1 MNPMNRYT
9 HLFFDLDDTLLD
21 FKATERKSFIQLMVD
36 NGLPF
41 SEGILERYNQIN
53 QSVWQDLEKHLI
65 SSAEVKVRRF
75 ELFCREFGYAIDP
88 GELSRQYLANLGK
101 GVDRVEGADD
111 LLCRLA
117 GKYNL
122 ALITNGL
129 SVVQNPR
136 IKRSGFDQIFS
147 AITISEEVGVSK
159 PSNAFFE
166 IAWERAGKPE
176 KAKTLVVGDSLSSD
190 MKGGI
195 DFGMDT
201 CWFNPHG
208 LKGGMPVTYEIRS
221 LPELLPILGL
231 V

>member
-1 MNPMNRYT
+1 MSRYT

-21 FKATERKSFIQLMVD
+21 FKATERKSFIQLMAD

-41 SEGILERYNQIN
+41 SEEILERYNRIN

-75 ELFCREFGYAIDP
+75 ELFCREYGYDNDP
-88 GELSRQYLANLGK
+88 GELSRQYLANLGA

-111 LLCRLA
+111 LLNQLA
-117 GKYNL
+117 GKFSL
-122 ALITNGL
+122 GLITNGL

-136 IKRSGFDQIFS
+136 IKRSGLDQLFS
-147 AITISEEVGVSK
+147 SITISEEVGVSK
-159 PSNAFFE
+159 PSNAYFE
-166 IAWERAGKPE
+166 IAWQRAGKPDIT
-176 KAKTLVVGDSLSSD
+176 KSLVIGDSLSSD

-208 LKGGMPVTYEIRS
+208 LAGGLPVTYEIRA
-221 LPELLPILGL
+221 LAELLPNLAL
-231 V
+231 